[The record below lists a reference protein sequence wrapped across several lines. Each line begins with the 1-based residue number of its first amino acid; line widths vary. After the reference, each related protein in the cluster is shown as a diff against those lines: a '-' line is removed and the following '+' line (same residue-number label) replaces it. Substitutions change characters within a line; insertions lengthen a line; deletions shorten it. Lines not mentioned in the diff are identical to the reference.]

1 MDDEDEVVQL
11 SMNNDFAEIYEMI
24 DRKINDDI
32 LEHLKIILMKKKI
45 KINVDLNELFE
56 EDIESDDE

>member
-1 MDDEDEVVQL
+1 LDDEDEVVQL

-45 KINVDLNELFE
+45 K
-56 EDIESDDE
+56 

>member
-1 MDDEDEVVQL
+1 LDDEDEVVQL

>member
-1 MDDEDEVVQL
+1 MDDEHEVVQL

-24 DRKINDDI
+24 DRKINEDI

-56 EDIESDDE
+56 EDIDSDYE